1 MFRNFNGEAYRA
13 ATWAA
18 DVGPAGFMSTNADH
32 FLMAQKAQNEG
43 YGVKPFYILRPP
55 PLYTPL

>member
-1 MFRNFNGEAYRA
+1 MSRPPSTIPRQVVNGVFRNFNGEAYRA
-13 ATWAA
+13 ATWAN

-43 YGVKPFYILRPP
+43 YAE
-55 PLYTPL
+55 